1 MCGKDGGKGQDH
13 PSFPKFQ
20 KVAET
25 WLWWGQQVFCPKMEG
40 IKAKLQWGA
49 PPQDQKKKKKRS
61 FCICKCHPWLA
72 FSLSHFPSATLECA
86 VLLSPIRYRTILV
99 SVMMVVLLFG
109 CWYLINR
116 AAHLNRTRRQ
126 WNQCVLRGT
135 GAIFPLQIKFYMPLS
150 MPLLRLC
157 LWVRPRQALLLLN
170 SLFYSQNTT
179 FSRGYQPKLKATVNL
194 GDK

>member
-1 MCGKDGGKGQDH
+1 MEERGRTIPASPSSRRWQRPGYGGDSK
-13 PSFPKFQ
+13 SSVPKWKELKQ
-20 KVAET
+20 SCSGEHLLRTK
-25 WLWWGQQVFCPKMEG
+25 
-40 IKAKLQWGA
+40 
-49 PPQDQKKKKKRS
+49 KKKKKRS

-135 GAIFPLQIKFYMPLS
+135 GAICPLQIKFYMPLS
-150 MPLLRLC
+150 MPLPRLC
-157 LWVRPRQALLLLN
+157 L
-170 SLFYSQNTT
+170 
-179 FSRGYQPKLKATVNL
+179 
-194 GDK
+194 